1 MAFQMYTSGDAA
13 GPGALTG
20 EANKLILLL
29 RAILVDGYGAIPAA
43 GWSEPIAAAGNCAA
57 FRPGAGTRFGL
68 FVNDN
73 GPNATSTYKE
83 AWVTGWESVSG
94 IAAPVGSG
102 TGQFPTAAQ
111 LLTTGHG
118 VVRKSASANAVGRDW
133 IAFAD
138 PYTCYL
144 FIASG
149 DAVGSGTYTYG
160 YTMLFFGDFYSV
172 KSTDDDYRGMIVCRT
187 TENSSG
193 NNFEGFGSQVAA
205 PTTTAPG
212 GFYLARTYGGAGGSV
227 AASHQGD
234 YGKNTAAVYAGKI
247 QYPNGPDNSLY
258 LSPIWIFEPTSG
270 TVRGRFRGLYHVCH
284 EVVNFTDGQD
294 ITGAGD
300 FAGKTFKVIRPIFS
314 RVSNTPSMV
323 AVETSDTLD
332 TNT

>member
-1 MAFQMYTSGDAA
+1 MAFQMYTSEDAA

-20 EANKLILLL
+20 QANSLILLL

-118 VVRKSASANAVGRDW
+118 VVRKSASADAVGRHW
-133 IAFAD
+133 VAFAD

-149 DAVGSGTYTYG
+149 DAVGTGTYTYG
-160 YTMLFFGDFYSV
+160 YTMMFFGDFYSV

-187 TENSSG
+187 TENTSG
-193 NNFEGFGSQVAA
+193 NNYEGFGSQVAA
-205 PTTTAPG
+205 PTITAPT
-212 GFYLARTYGGAGGSV
+212 GFYIARSYGGAGGSL

-234 YGKNTAAVYAGKI
+234 YGKNTAAVYAGVI

-284 EVVNFTDGQD
+284 TVASFTDGQD

-332 TNT
+332 LNT

>member
-20 EANKLILLL
+20 QANSLILLL

-118 VVRKSASANAVGRDW
+118 VCRKSASADAVGRDW
-133 IAFAD
+133 VAFAD

-187 TENSSG
+187 TENVSS
-193 NNFEGFGSQVAA
+193 NNVEGFGSQVAA
-205 PTTTAPG
+205 PTTTAPT
-212 GFYLARTYGGAGGSV
+212 GFYLARSYGGAGGSV

-234 YGKNTAAVYAGKI
+234 YGKNTAAVYAGVV

-270 TVRGRFRGLYHVCH
+270 TTRGRRGTAL
-284 EVVNFTDGQD
+284 
-294 ITGAGD
+294 
-300 FAGKTFKVIRPIFS
+300 
-314 RVSNTPSMV
+314 
-323 AVETSDTLD
+323 
-332 TNT
+332 